1 MGYAPNTNYLLISV
15 DGKRLDL
22 TLKRLGLNNDSS
34 QGQLW
39 QMNYNRPSAKYEV
52 DPKGFE
58 VVGTLTIDKSSGQ
71 KLYSNRTGNFEP
83 YVP

>member
-58 VVGTLTIDKSSGQ
+58 VVGSVIRENLM
-71 KLYSNRTGNFEP
+71 RTGNREHSGP
-83 YVP
+83 G